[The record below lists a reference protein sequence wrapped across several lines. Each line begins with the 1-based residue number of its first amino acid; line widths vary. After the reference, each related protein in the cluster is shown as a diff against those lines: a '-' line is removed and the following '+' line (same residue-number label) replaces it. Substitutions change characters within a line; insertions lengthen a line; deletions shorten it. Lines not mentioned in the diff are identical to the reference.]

1 MKENELPAILIRTY
15 SSFTT
20 LPSHPSWNLIELYR
34 GGTERTIQGVAP
46 AGVVADILT
55 DILVHF
61 VTKSSVLKYYM
72 EKDILF
78 LLVKMI
84 LDAEDDPSKNIYPTP
99 LEVSGQDNCRVGRIR
114 TDCAFEN
121 GLSFWV
127 VGDQL
132 LKGAALNAVQ
142 IAEKLIA

>member
-34 GGTERTIQGVAP
+34 GGTERVIQGVAP

-84 LDAEDDPSKNIYPTP
+84 LDAEDDPSKNKEEYFW
-99 LEVSGQDNCRVGRIR
+99 QDKYV
-114 TDCAFEN
+114 
-121 GLSFWV
+121 
-127 VGDQL
+127 
-132 LKGAALNAVQ
+132 
-142 IAEKLIA
+142 